1 MRNLKR
7 ILFSLLGALVLLSAP
22 ASGAAALQQ
31 KLTVAGSALLG
42 FSVAVDGNTLV
53 LGDPADANGTGAVYV
68 YTRSGDNW
76 TNTAKLTA
84 SDGTSGDVLGISVA
98 INGDTIVA
106 GATGHA
112 VGATASQG
120 AVYTFARTGAP
131 ARTQTAELT
140 ATDGATN
147 DRLGTAVAT
156 DGDTIVAGAPGSA
169 VGGDAN
175 RGSVYTFARSGAPS
189 RTQTAKLSALDGAA
203 GDHLGSAVAIDGDA
217 IVAGAP
223 DSAVGG
229 DAGRGSVYTFTRSGA
244 AARTESA
251 KLTTSTGGANQVLG
265 TSVAIGGETIVAGAP
280 GDAVRGNA
288 AQGAIYTFTSAGAA
302 ARSETARLTSTN
314 GAANEQLGAA
324 VAISGNTIVAGAPD
338 HTVTGNLKQGAAY
351 TFASTGS
358 AQRNELAILSDPVG
372 ATHALLGI
380 SVAIDS
386 DTILAGAVGESS
398 ASVFFSPAPPPP
410 STPPTSPPASPPP
423 PPLDVAPHVT
433 HVTQSHATWRVGVT
447 RARPGTHVRR
457 RPVGTTFAFILDQP
471 GRVSLAFTQKLAGR
485 RVAGQCLA
493 PTKANR
499 RSHTCVRHVRVA
511 TLSFAG
517 HRGTNRFSFSGRVSP
532 AKTLNAGRYTL
543 VITATNVARQRSAPR
558 SISFTIVN

>member
-1 MRNLKR
+1 MRNSKR
-7 ILFSLLGALVLLSAP
+7 TLFALLGVLVLLSAN

-31 KLTVAGSALLG
+31 KLTVAGSGLLG

-53 LGDPADANGTGAVYV
+53 LGDPIDANGTGAVYV

-76 TNTAKLTA
+76 ANTAKLTA
-84 SDGTSGDVLGISVA
+84 ADGASGDVLGISVA

-147 DRLGTAVAT
+147 DRLGSAVAIE
-156 DGDTIVAGAPGSA
+156 GDTIVAGAPGST

-175 RGSVYTFARSGAPS
+175 QGSAYTFARSGAAS
-189 RTQTAKLSALDGAA
+189 RTQTAKLSALAGAA
-203 GDHLGSAVAIDGDA
+203 GDHLGTSVAIDGDA

-223 DSAVGG
+223 DSVVGG

-251 KLTTSTGGANQVLG
+251 KLTTSTGGANQALG
-265 TSVAIGGETIVAGAP
+265 TSVAIGGATIVAGAP
-280 GDAVRGNA
+280 GDAVRGNT
-288 AQGAIYTFTSAGAA
+288 AQGAVYTFTSAGAA

-338 HTVTGNLKQGAAY
+338 HTVTGNSKQGAAY

-358 AQRNELAILSDPVG
+358 AQRNELAILTDPVG
-372 ATHALLGI
+372 ATGALLGI
-380 SVAIDS
+380 AVAIDT
-386 DTILAGAVGESS
+386 DAILAGAVGESS
-398 ASVFFSPAPPPP
+398 GSVFFAPAPPPP
-410 STPPTSPPASPPP
+410 STPPTAPPASPPP
-423 PPLDVAPHVT
+423 PPLGVAPHVT
-433 HVTQSHATWRVGVT
+433 HLTQSHATWRVGVT
-447 RARPGTHVRR
+447 RARPASRVRR
-457 RPVGTTFAFILDQP
+457 APVGTTFAFILDQP
-471 GRVSLAFTQKLAGR
+471 ARVSLAFTRKLTGR
-485 RVAGQCLA
+485 SVTGRCLA
-493 PTKANR
+493 PTRTNR
-499 RSHTCVRHVRVA
+499 RNHTCVRRVRVA

-517 HRGTNRFSFSGRVSP
+517 HSGINRFAFSGRVP
-532 AKTLNAGRYTL
+532 HAKALNAGRYTL
-543 VITATNVARQRSAPR
+543 VITATNAAGQRSAPR
-558 SISFTIVN
+558 SVSFTIVN